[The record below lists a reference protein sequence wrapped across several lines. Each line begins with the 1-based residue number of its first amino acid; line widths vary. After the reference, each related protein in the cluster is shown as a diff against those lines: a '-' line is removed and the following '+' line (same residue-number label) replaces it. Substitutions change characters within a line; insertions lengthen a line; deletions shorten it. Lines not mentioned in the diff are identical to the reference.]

1 MIDSIAHSPYQVG
14 KDDPI
19 VKNLQNFLNFNA
31 EQIEVFLQYC
41 HYADLRQ
48 TEEINIRKEGMKLCT
63 ELMMKLLQKRKT
75 TPPPQTPTTITTN
88 PPPTPPACSKNNT
101 FIESQ
106 NVQQQQQQTSKSNT
120 NVVNDDVDFG
130 IVEIDDIYEDDD
142 EDEDEDDSLRFAP
155 PPHNIKS
162 SSSSS
167 ATFTKTPKPTN
178 KRVSIDLGHK
188 SPTNH
193 AHSKRKDAEEGVPID
208 YYALPRRKVPSSRH
222 FGSCLMQKSL
232 SPTSSLPNTRKTILD
247 FTLPKGS
254 LTLKSHPQLYTIGK
268 FNDVV
273 IGKFRE
279 KFKIFMKTIPTTS
292 INLQTSNTCSN
303 NPCLENELLIL
314 QSLGSYP
321 TIFSCYG
328 SIVEGDYFHI
338 IYPLPVY
345 GSLLHIILEGGGGS
359 GGSVMHIPTPLI
371 IAWMYDL
378 SDAIQFLHCHGII
391 HQNITAENCYLFDNL
406 QLKLGNFQSSYSIYD
421 NDETTG
427 INNNRC
433 SNNKNSN
440 EQRQQRPSSSSSSY
454 SSSIPSVA
462 SSISSLSTP
471 TNNTINQNNNNC
483 YVSDEAQ
490 KLLPQFQIDM
500 IGFWNTSL
508 ELISRKPLDKILLLL
523 QKQNKEQLLNTS
535 FLLSNPYILNHFPKL
550 IPSLIALLRATLP
563 PSPPLSSANT
573 TPLPQP
579 YEKKGSKLMMAT
591 TSMIKMSSK
600 ELSEELYNILEVQ
613 FQGDPRERVNQR
625 FKKSLRVFE
634 QSIQHLNVHVHT
646 SSSSSPTSVSS
657 SFSNFFPMKSLS
669 SSSSS
674 SSSSPY
680 PSHPP
685 AAPAGTPSPSHLSSF
700 FHLFGSNKKHSHDRP
715 QSSPQQLQSSTD
727 TTNTTPSSS
736 TNSLHLSCTTS
747 YFSDLTSSQQSR
759 GLSRSSSYRSVVT
772 PSFDKER
779 MVIDYRRELVS
790 WLVDK
795 VKIKVA
801 LAEEVTV
808 ALIKHGLLIPEQIKR
823 KHREGPKALT
833 EQLSGKI
840 DADVLQK
847 ILKYLQS

>member
-75 TPPPQTPTTITTN
+75 TPPPQTPVTITTN
-88 PPPTPPACSKNNT
+88 PPPTPPAYLKNNT

-106 NVQQQQQQTSKSNT
+106 NVQQQQQQTSKNNN
-120 NVVNDDVDFG
+120 NVVDGDDDVDFG

-142 EDEDEDDSLRFAP
+142 EDEDDSLRFAP
-155 PPHNIKS
+155 PPHNTKS

-167 ATFTKTPKPTN
+167 TTITKTPKPTN

-193 AHSKRKDAEEGVPID
+193 ANSKRKDAEEGVPID

-222 FGSCLMQKSL
+222 IGSCLMQKSL
-232 SPTSSLPNTRKTILD
+232 SPTSSLPNTPKTILD
-247 FTLPKGS
+247 FTLPKGL

-292 INLQTSNTCSN
+292 INLQTSKTCSN

-328 SIVEGDYFHI
+328 SIVEGSYFHI

-345 GSLLHIILEGGGGS
+345 GSLLHIILEGGGSSGS
-359 GGSVMHIPTPLI
+359 GGSVMNIPTPLI

-378 SDAIQFLHCHGII
+378 SDAIQFLHCHGIV

-427 INNNRC
+427 NNINRCNNN
-433 SNNKNSN
+433 NNSN

-454 SSSIPSVA
+454 SSSIPSGL
-462 SSISSLSTP
+462 SSVSSLSTP
-471 TNNTINQNNNNC
+471 TNNSNNQNNNNC
-483 YVSDEAQ
+483 YVSEEAQ

-563 PSPPLSSANT
+563 TSTT
-573 TPLPQP
+573 TPLPQQ
-579 YEKKGSKLMMAT
+579 YEKKGSKLMMT
-591 TSMIKMSSK
+591 TSSMINMSSK
-600 ELSEELYNILEVQ
+600 ELSEELYNLLEVQ

-674 SSSSPY
+674 SSSPH

-700 FHLFGSNKKHSHDRP
+700 FHLFGSNKKQSHDRP
-715 QSSPQQLQSSTD
+715 QSSPHQQQQQQLQSSPN
-727 TTNTTPSSS
+727 NTTSPSTS
-736 TNSLHLSCTTS
+736 SLHLSCTTN
-747 YFSDLTSSQQSR
+747 YFSDLTSSQQARS
-759 GLSRSSSYRSVVT
+759 LSRSGSYRGVVT

-847 ILKYLQS
+847 ILKYLQ

>member
-75 TPPPQTPTTITTN
+75 TPPPQTPATITTN
-88 PPPTPPACSKNNT
+88 PPPTPPAYSKNNT

-106 NVQQQQQQTSKSNT
+106 NVQQQQQQTSKNNT
-120 NVVNDDVDFG
+120 NVVDDDVDFG
-130 IVEIDDIYEDDD
+130 IVEIDDIYEDD
-142 EDEDEDDSLRFAP
+142 DEDEDDSLRFAP

-167 ATFTKTPKPTN
+167 TTFTKTPKPTN

-232 SPTSSLPNTRKTILD
+232 SPTSSLPNTPKTILD
-247 FTLPKGS
+247 FTLPKGL

-292 INLQTSNTCSN
+292 INLQTSKTCSN

-328 SIVEGDYFHI
+328 SIVEGNYFHI

-345 GSLLHIILEGGGGS
+345 GSLLHIILEGGGSSGVGS
-359 GGSVMHIPTPLI
+359 GGSVMNIPTPLI
-371 IAWMYDL
+371 LAWMYDL

-433 SNNKNSN
+433 NNNNNSN

-454 SSSIPSVA
+454 FSSIPSVA

-490 KLLPQFQIDM
+490 KLLPQFQTDI

-550 IPSLIALLRATLP
+550 IPSLIALLRTTLP
-563 PSPPLSSANT
+563 PSPPLSSAST
-573 TPLPQP
+573 TPLQQQ

-646 SSSSSPTSVSS
+646 SSSSPTSVSS

-674 SSSSPY
+674 PHL
-680 PSHPP
+680 PHPP
-685 AAPAGTPSPSHLSSF
+685 AASAGTPSPSHLSSF

-715 QSSPQQLQSSTD
+715 QSSPQQQQQQLQLSANN
-727 TTNTTPSSS
+727 TNPTSSS
-736 TNSLHLSCTTS
+736 SSSLHLSCTTS
-747 YFSDLTSSQQSR
+747 YFSDLTSQQSR
-759 GLSRSSSYRSVVT
+759 SLSRSNSYRGVVT

-823 KHREGPKALT
+823 KHHEDPKALT
-833 EQLSGKI
+833 DQLSGKI
-840 DADVLQK
+840 DSDVLQK
-847 ILKYLQS
+847 ILKYLQ